1 MFSNRQFAQLKL
13 IKNTEITKKQFY
25 KIIYPLLII
34 YFSIHQEGYFTT
46 PVRKQKTQNLFA
58 RQAAPL
64 IHKVS
69 RQWSK
74 RKKSHTF
81 SEVKVRSENCLLDPK
96 YSLKLNYLEPEPNIS
111 MSNDELSTS
120 RQPKTSLNAFKK
132 RALHQT
138 MSDTTAATRT
148 SGRISTSRIPSP
160 TFTPPLIN
168 HEQPPQQAQRLDIES
183 RVTRLENKLETMKTE
198 NEQKLDS
205 ILAILTEI
213 KTAQQLSTISQD
225 SGIKSSH
232 CVSASYD
239 HIDYNQASLEDDEC
253 SQDFS
258 TNQVVI
264 DNLDINSSSPSSSS
278 SNNSSSNGSCDEC
291 DEKSPCINEA

>member
-1 MFSNRQFAQLKL
+1 M
-13 IKNTEITKKQFY
+13 
-25 KIIYPLLII
+25 
-34 YFSIHQEGYFTT
+34 
-46 PVRKQKTQNLFA
+46 
-58 RQAAPL
+58 
-64 IHKVS
+64 S

-96 YSLKLNYLEPEPNIS
+96 YSLKLNYLEPEPNLS

-138 MSDTTAATRT
+138 MSDTTPALRT
-148 SGRISTSRIPSP
+148 GGRISTTTIPSP
-160 TFTPPLIN
+160 SFTPPLLKR
-168 HEQPPQQAQRLDIES
+168 EQPQKIERLDIES

-213 KTAQQLSTISQD
+213 KIAQQVQKHQQLSTTSHD
-225 SGIKSSH
+225 SGIKTSN

-239 HIDYNQASLEDDEC
+239 HIDFHPADE
-253 SQDFS
+253 SPQDQLS
-258 TNQVVI
+258 MNQVVI
-264 DNLDINSSSPSSSS
+264 NNFSNNLSSSS
-278 SNNSSSNGSCDEC
+278 QNSSSNGSSDEC
-291 DEKSPCINEA
+291 DEKSPCIVDVTKSTITNKK